1 MPNEDFRIKTGVD
14 VDDGGVG
21 QLQSIAEE
29 LEKTAKALQKINN
42 VKFNGDIFSGLTN
55 AGKNIQ
61 NVTKEIDKLQKSAK
75 NVDKPISNIGNLF
88 EKSFVTKNKRD
99 ATSQLRESYKERLA
113 LQKSVEN
120 TEDKNSVWFSKE
132 YLEADYKY
140 LQSIKEAT
148 AKGINKST
156 FDKYTNNSFYKY
168 GASDIEDDLKEASL
182 ALQDYYST
190 IDEIKKENKIDFIP
204 KDIENKITQVVRA
217 KSNLRNQLDNDPD
230 YWKDSIKFWKDDIK
244 YDIDNLKFDGKLTP
258 PKIDTSNI
266 TETKQEIE
274 DTKKDLSAIS
284 SGEYSL
290 LDVASIDAIKNS
302 MESIATSAQN
312 LKETLG
318 SEVTSGLMTQ
328 INEMLTKKDELQNLA
343 NILKSNKEDLNKAAK
358 ATGSNKNKNVVPT
371 NIYEENSLSW
381 LNSGKEK
388 LEKMYGGK
396 AIGTSISQA
405 DNGVVKLT
413 TSLKTAEGQW
423 LKLSAKID
431 DSGNI
436 LSPKYTD
443 VTDAKQIDKFE
454 KSLTAVASGEKIELS
469 LDEMRSKETEV
480 RSILKEVYGDAEK
493 FDTQV
498 NTLGQV
504 SISKV
509 FPDGD
514 EISNLNVQYENVDK
528 ILEKYKTSAN
538 KVKDIQEM
546 LSSASIKT
554 SNVNKKSTNNTSSS
568 TSTKTP
574 KYTTDESYIGD
585 LKYLMNTEA
594 ESQIIDKYITDT
606 KRWQS
611 AIDERNKIKARAN
624 SQSAQ
629 NSTEQNTENKYEDMK
644 SSVAKN
650 LNKYDEQIHQA
661 YTDLSALQQAKSGI
675 QGLDKIFESG
685 EREITKWAS
694 AVANGKMS
702 IETFVNK
709 VSGLKTS
716 ISSIGKVIDPDSIT
730 DAKGELETYL
740 REITQIEDITF
751 SGFTSKN
758 GIATLKGTFKDSAGE
773 AQTLTVQLNTLNGQ
787 IKNLGTSV
795 KPAETGLSKFF
806 SGWKEKMVNLAQY
819 LTSFRAMNQVWTTFK
834 QGLEIV
840 KEFDTALTEMRKVSD
855 EPISKLKE
863 FQKESFDMAKSVGT
877 TALQIQN
884 STADF
889 MRLGQSMEEA
899 KQSSVNANILKNVS
913 EFDNIND
920 ATSAL
925 ISMQA
930 AYKDLT
936 QTELIDKLDN
946 IGNRYAV
953 STDELATGLQKS
965 GATLSLMGNNIDE
978 SVALLTA
985 ANSQIQNIDTVAA
998 GEKVISL
1005 RIAGRSCLNILKG
1018 MGEYLYSLVDNYIGG
1033 GLGTDNTE
1041 VRPIFI

>member
-14 VDDGGVG
+14 VDDGGVS

-61 NVTKEIDKLQKSAK
+61 NVTKEINKLQKSA
-75 NVDKPISNIGNLF
+75 NGAGKPLTNIG
-88 EKSFVTKNKRD
+88 KG
-99 ATSQLRESYKERLA
+99 AESIV
-113 LQKSVEN
+113 SGN
-120 TEDKNSVWFSKE
+120 
-132 YLEADYKY
+132 
-140 LQSIKEAT
+140 
-148 AKGINKST
+148 
-156 FDKYTNNSFYKY
+156 
-168 GASDIEDDLKEASL
+168 
-182 ALQDYYST
+182 
-190 IDEIKKENKIDFIP
+190 P
-204 KDIENKITQVVRA
+204 KQFT
-217 KSNLRNQLDNDPD
+217 
-230 YWKDSIKFWKDDIK
+230 
-244 YDIDNLKFDGKLTP
+244 
-258 PKIDTSNI
+258 
-266 TETKQEIE
+266 
-274 DTKKDLSAIS
+274 
-284 SGEYSL
+284 L
-290 LDVASIDAIKNS
+290 LDLASIDVIKSS
-302 MESIATSAQN
+302 MSEIVTSAQN
-312 LKETLG
+312 LREALG

-328 INEMLTKKDELQNLA
+328 IDAMLAKKDELQNLA

-371 NIYEENSLSW
+371 DVYNANYKKWQSEGVKSLEAEYPGASIV
-381 LNSGKEK
+381 GAK
-388 LEKMYGGK
+388 
-396 AIGTSISQA
+396 ISQTES
-405 DNGVVKLT
+405 GLV
-413 TSLKTAEGQW
+413 
-423 LKLSAKID
+423 KLSASIRTTEGEWKKYNATVSKTGELVMPSVQNMKDTASAEKAFQNIKAGKLD
-431 DSGNI
+431 PKDFLNFNEAEAYAQKLNQLFEEAYGKTDEYTARVGSDGN
-436 LSPKYTD
+436 
-443 VTDAKQIDKFE
+443 
-454 KSLTAVASGEKIELS
+454 AVISKTLPSGEEVTVMQAR
-469 LDEMRSKETEV
+469 LDDV
-480 RSILKEVYGDAEK
+480 RQIMSEYEQVAGDAVKVKELVEK
-493 FDTQV
+493 NV
-498 NTLGQV
+498 S
-504 SISKV
+504 SISAKV
-509 FPDGD
+509 SP
-514 EISNLNVQYENVDK
+514 S
-528 ILEKYKTSAN
+528 
-538 KVKDIQEM
+538 
-546 LSSASIKT
+546 
-554 SNVNKKSTNNTSSS
+554 NKKSNNNTSSS
-568 TSTKTP
+568 TSIKTP
-574 KYTTDESYIGD
+574 KYTTDESYTGD

-594 ESQIIDKYITDT
+594 ESQVIDKYITDT

-611 AIDERNKIKARAN
+611 AIDERNKIKARAD

-629 NSTEQNTENKYEDMK
+629 NSTEQNVKNKYEDTK

-675 QGLDKIFESG
+675 QGLDKIFESA
-685 EREITKWAS
+685 ERDITKWAS

-716 ISSIGKVIDPDSIT
+716 IGSIGKIIDPDSIT

-758 GIATLKGTFKDSAGE
+758 GIVTLKGTFKDSAGE

-855 EPISKLKE
+855 EPVSRLKD

>member
-1 MPNEDFRIKTGVD
+1 MPNEDFSIKTGIE
-14 VDDGGVG
+14 VDDSGVS
-21 QLQSIAEE
+21 QLKSIADE

-61 NVTKEIDKLQKSAK
+61 NVTKEIDKLQKSA
-75 NVDKPISNIGNLF
+75 NGAGKPLTNIGKVFNRDDFLSG
-88 EKSFVTKNKRD
+88 KSFITKNKKD
-99 ATSQLRESYKERLA
+99 ATSQLRDSYKERMA
-113 LQKSVEN
+113 LQKSLES
-120 TEDKNSVWFSKE
+120 TDDKNSIWFSKE
-132 YLEADYKY
+132 YLESDYKY
-140 LQSIKEAT
+140 LQSIKEAA

-156 FDKYTNNSFYKY
+156 FDKYASNSFYKY

-217 KSNLRNQLDNDPD
+217 KSNLRDQLDNDPD

-302 MESIATSAQN
+302 MESITTSAQN

-328 INEMLTKKDELQNLA
+328 IDAMLAKKDELQNLA

-358 ATGSNKNKNVVPT
+358 ATGSSKNKNAVPT
-371 NIYEENSLSW
+371 DVYEENGLSW

-405 DNGVVKLT
+405 ENGVVKLT

-443 VTDAKQIDKFE
+443 VTDTKQIDKFE
-454 KSLTAVASGEKIELS
+454 KSLTAVTSGEKIELT

-514 EISNLNVQYENVDK
+514 EISNLNVQYENVDE
-528 ILEKYKTSAN
+528 IIEKYKTSVN
-538 KVKDIQEM
+538 RVKDIQEM

-554 SNVNKKSTNNTSSS
+554 SNANKKSANSTSSS

-574 KYTTDESYIGD
+574 KYVTDQSYVGD
-585 LKYLMNTEA
+585 YKTLADNEAFVRTLDTFRHNTTEA
-594 ESQIIDKYITDT
+594 NA
-606 KRWQS
+606 
-611 AIDERNKIKARAN
+611 AIEERNKIMARVNAKTPQN
-624 SQSAQ
+624 TSETNAKQRFDDADKTITDNLSKYGDRIQSAY
-629 NSTEQNTENKYEDMK
+629 NAFDKIKAD
-644 SSVAKN
+644 
-650 LNKYDEQIHQA
+650 
-661 YTDLSALQQAKSGI
+661 KSGI
-675 QGLDKIFESG
+675 AGIGDVFKSSEEQIN
-685 EREITKWAS
+685 KWAT
-694 AVANGKMS
+694 AVTKGKMG
-702 IETFVNK
+702 IDEFEKK
-709 VSGLKTS
+709 VSGLNGS
-716 ISSIGKVIDPDSIT
+716 VGSIGKIIDPASIT
-730 DAKGELETYL
+730 DAKGELESYL
-740 REITQIEDITF
+740 KELTNIQDITF
-751 SGFTSKN
+751 SGFTEKN
-758 GIATLKGTFKDSAGE
+758 GIVSLKGTFKDSAGE

-795 KPAETGLSKFF
+795 KPVESGLSKFF

-819 LTSFRAMNQVWTTFK
+819 LTSFQAMNQVWNTFK
-834 QGLEIV
+834 QGLEVV

-889 MRLGQSMEEA
+889 QRLGESFSDA
-899 KQSSVNANILKNVS
+899 KQSAVNANKLLNVS
-913 EFDNIND
+913 EFDNIDD

-925 ISMQA
+925 ISMKA
-930 AYKDLT
+930 AYSDLSEST
-936 QTELIDKLDN
+936 LIDKLN
-946 IGNRYAV
+946 AV
-953 STDELATGLQKS
+953 G
-965 GATLSLMGNNIDE
+965 
-978 SVALLTA
+978 V
-985 ANSQIQNIDTVAA
+985 
-998 GEKVISL
+998 
-1005 RIAGRSCLNILKG
+1005 
-1018 MGEYLYSLVDNYIGG
+1018 
-1033 GLGTDNTE
+1033 
-1041 VRPIFI
+1041 